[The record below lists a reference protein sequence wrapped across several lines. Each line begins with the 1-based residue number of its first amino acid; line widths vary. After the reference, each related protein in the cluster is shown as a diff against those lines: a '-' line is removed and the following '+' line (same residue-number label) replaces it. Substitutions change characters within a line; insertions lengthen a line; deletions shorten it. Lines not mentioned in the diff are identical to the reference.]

1 MLIALDIGNVSV
13 QLHLEESNRMFGFS
27 GSYPPAFE
35 AIAEQYET
43 GKIQTPE
50 FLKKASAVTGLSEQV
65 VYDAW
70 DMKVGCEIPG
80 MGDAVREFAA
90 KGVEFAFLSDIGEL
104 HLAKVRRSVS
114 FVNLCK
120 GGIFSHE
127 AGIRKPNAGIY
138 QAFEET
144 YGKPD
149 LFFDDMEKNVIG
161 AVAMGWKAVRFTGVN
176 MFRETVNQL
185 LSGRL

>member
-50 FLKKASAVTGLSEQV
+50 FLKKASVITGLSEQA

-70 DMKVGCEIPG
+70 DMKVGGEIPG

-90 KGVEFAFLSDIGEL
+90 KGIEFAFLSDIGEL
-104 HLAKVRRSVS
+104 HLTKVRRDVS

-120 GGIFSHE
+120 GGIFSCE
-127 AGIRKPNAGIY
+127 AGIRKPDAGIY
-138 QAFEET
+138 RAFEAA

-149 LFFDDMEKNVIG
+149 LFFDDMEQNIIG
-161 AVAMGWKAVRFTGVN
+161 ASAMGWKAVRFTGVDI
-176 MFRETVNQL
+176 FRETVDQL

>member
-127 AGIRKPNAGIY
+127 AGIRKPND
-138 QAFEET
+138 
-144 YGKPD
+144 GKPD

>member
-13 QLHLEESNRMFGFS
+13 QLHLEESNRIFGFS

-50 FLKKASAVTGLSEQV
+50 FLKKASVTTGLSEQA

-70 DMKVGCEIPG
+70 DMKVGGEIPG

-90 KGVEFAFLSDIGEL
+90 KGIEFAFLSDIGEL
-104 HLAKVRRSVS
+104 HLTKVRRDVS

-120 GGIFSHE
+120 GGIFSCE
-127 AGIRKPNAGIY
+127 AGIRKPDVGIY
-138 QAFEET
+138 RAFEAA

-149 LFFDDMEKNVIG
+149 LFFDDMEKNISG
-161 AVAMGWKAVRFTGVN
+161 AAALGWKAVRFTGVD
-176 MFRETVNQL
+176 MFRETVDQL